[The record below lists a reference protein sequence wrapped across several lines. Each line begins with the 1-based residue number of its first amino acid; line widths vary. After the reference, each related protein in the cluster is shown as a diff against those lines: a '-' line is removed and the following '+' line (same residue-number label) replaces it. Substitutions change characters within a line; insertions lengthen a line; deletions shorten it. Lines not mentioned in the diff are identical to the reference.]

1 MDRFSTM
8 DPDSVFGEK
17 EPDPAPEQK
26 DDRAGKTSEKAVLKQ
41 ESFSPEK
48 LLRDIM
54 IHEEN
59 SNSDKQI
66 NLRLLIDNRL
76 PASVIGFASLL
87 KSALCEIIENAISR
101 VRPGGIISVYCRT
114 DRPSGG
120 LVNLYFRID
129 DNGTEIPAGRIQ
141 PVFAAGQTPD
151 EAGPVGTGFYAAEE
165 AAALMGGSLNVSSSS
180 GKTRFL
186 LTAAVRIQPADMR

>member
-1 MDRFSTM
+1 MDSETDSGSAFGDRESDFTGEEKS
-8 DPDSVFGEK
+8 DPGRKGAEK
-17 EPDPAPEQK
+17 TALRQEP
-26 DDRAGKTSEKAVLKQ
+26 
-41 ESFSPEK
+41 FSPEK

-87 KSALCEIIENAISR
+87 ESALCEIIENAISR
-101 VRPGGIISVYCRT
+101 VGPGGIISVYCRA

-141 PVFAAGQTPD
+141 PVFAGGQTPD
-151 EAGPVGTGFYAAEE
+151 EAGPMGTGFYAAEE

-186 LTAAVRIQPADMR
+186 LTAAVRVQQASRR